1 MPFGLQGFH
10 LACFNHSGSLDQGE
24 ERAASI
30 SSLSGAI
37 HGPGCPSTPITHRS
51 RTRDPQ
57 RFAFARKYVNG

>member
-30 SSLSGAI
+30 SSPRA
-37 HGPGCPSTPITHRS
+37 PSM
-51 RTRDPQ
+51 
-57 RFAFARKYVNG
+57 AR

>member
-30 SSLSGAI
+30 SSPSGAI
-37 HGPGCPSTPITHRS
+37 HGAGGSCHNNPPPPPDVAYPPPSSVLPAS
-51 RTRDPQ
+51 R
-57 RFAFARKYVNG
+57 